1 MNLEEATAYLKKI
14 GEWETVLKMEREVI
28 LNWAN
33 FLKEREEKQNK
44 TTKKKSTAR
53 SI

>member
-14 GEWETVLKMEREVI
+14 GEWETVLKLDRELI
-28 LNWAN
+28 LKWAN
-33 FLKEREEKQNK
+33 FLKEREEKE
-44 TTKKKSTAR
+44 TKKSKKKETVG